1 MVYPLHQPIVISTGA
16 KAGSP
21 CRRDGVFV
29 DASRDRADVPIVD
42 ERATFNTATQVA
54 TDTEVAEPF
63 PFDPAQTKW
72 KLKRTVRAKTAQELS
87 DDQESA
93 KQQRVNS
100 LSSDDLLTVL
110 TAIVNEERT
119 NRTTPAAPI
128 TKAQFVTF
136 CRNRLGIA

>member
-1 MVYPLHQPIVISTGA
+1 MAYSLHQPISTVTGEKIA
-16 KAGSP
+16 SP
-21 CRRDGVFV
+21 CKRDGVFI
-29 DASRDRADVPIVD
+29 DSTRSRADVLIED
-42 ERATFNTATQVA
+42 GRASFNPATHVA
-54 TDTEVAEPF
+54 TDTEVAEPW
-63 PFDPAQTKW
+63 PFDEAQTKW